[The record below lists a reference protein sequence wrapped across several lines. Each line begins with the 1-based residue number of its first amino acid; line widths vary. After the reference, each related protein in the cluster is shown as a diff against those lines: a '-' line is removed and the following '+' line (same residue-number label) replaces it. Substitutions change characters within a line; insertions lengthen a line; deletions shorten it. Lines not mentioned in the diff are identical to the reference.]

1 MNLVPSLTDVHNRIV
16 LEGAERKLAYIASL
30 VVIIFNSVL
39 EHLVVSLI
47 SRCML
52 IIIIKKFNKY

>member
-16 LEGAERKLAYIASL
+16 LEGAERKLAYITL
-30 VVIIFNSVL
+30 LILIIFNSGL

-52 IIIIKKFNKY
+52 MIVMKKFN